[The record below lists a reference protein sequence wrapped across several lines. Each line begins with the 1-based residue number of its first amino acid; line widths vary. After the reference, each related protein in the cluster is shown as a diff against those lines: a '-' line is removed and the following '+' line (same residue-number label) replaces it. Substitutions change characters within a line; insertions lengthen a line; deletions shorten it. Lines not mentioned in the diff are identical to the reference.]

1 MKGAFGKRAEIASIV
16 NQRRLPAAA
25 VLDDV
30 RQLVTLS
37 LHCRAAVAALA
48 PTVDRRAADALA
60 NKVLVVCEKRR
71 CDTWPA
77 LAPPS
82 PREQDPSLGAALS
95 KDVNAL
101 LHKTAQEWGTG
112 SHSSQLT

>member
-1 MKGAFGKRAEIASIV
+1 M
-16 NQRRLPAAA
+16 
-25 VLDDV
+25 
-30 RQLVTLS
+30 TLS
-37 LHCRAAVAALA
+37 LGDGTTAKPREAVVTLLEKAEQHAAELS
-48 PTVDRRAADALA
+48 
-60 NKVLVVCEKRR
+60 K
-71 CDTWPA
+71 